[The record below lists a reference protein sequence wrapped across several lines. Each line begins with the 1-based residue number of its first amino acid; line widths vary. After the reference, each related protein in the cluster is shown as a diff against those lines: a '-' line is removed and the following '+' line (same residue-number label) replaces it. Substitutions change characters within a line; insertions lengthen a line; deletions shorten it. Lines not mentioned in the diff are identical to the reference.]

1 MRVRSLESFE
11 AKQKIPY
18 YLGVSGKTSGATGL
32 SLNLI
37 VVPPHASA
45 EPHTHSEFESAV
57 YVISGRALHHWGDN
71 LQYTLETN
79 PGDFL
84 FIAPGVPHYPENPY
98 DEPSSRSWR
107 ATIPTSRSMSSRSS
121 GGRGHAPDSSVGR
134 QPSAPSRSTA

>member
-18 YLGVSGKTSGATGL
+18 YLGVSGKTSGATAL

-57 YVISGRALHHWGDN
+57 YIISGRAIHHWGDK

-79 PGDFL
+79 AGDFL
-84 FIAPGVPHYPENPY
+84 FIEPGVPHEVFNLSQTEPVVAVVARSDADEWQNIIPY
-98 DEPSSRSWR
+98 DRESE
-107 ATIPTSRSMSSRSS
+107 A
-121 GGRGHAPDSSVGR
+121 
-134 QPSAPSRSTA
+134 

>member
-1 MRVRSLESFE
+1 VRVRSLESFE

-18 YLGVSGKTSGATGL
+18 YLGVSGRTSGAKGL

-57 YVISGRALHHWGDN
+57 YVISGRAIHHWGDK

-79 PGDFL
+79 AGDFL

-98 DEPSSRSWR
+98 DEPVIAVVARNDPEEQEHV
-107 ATIPTSRSMSSRSS
+107 IPFA
-121 GGRGHAPDSSVGR
+121 AP
-134 QPSAPSRSTA
+134 